1 MPLMRALRKLRG
13 FTLVELLVVIA
24 IISILMSLLL
34 PAVQK
39 VREAAARVQ
48 CGNNLRQIC
57 LATIDCCDTFRG
69 KQPPGLGIYPNRNCS
84 EYNGQ
89 GGILHHILPFID
101 QNNLYKQSLANND
114 WRNRAP
120 DWNTLYLTYSA
131 WNIGNTVIVPA
142 YVCPSDPTADINWYL
157 ATTSYAYNG
166 NVFQVWYAWGWGSTH
181 KYPGWIGDGTSNTIF
196 FTEKEKGS
204 FGSSSWSP
212 DGGYNIWADW
222 GPCINSIESGA
233 QPTGTASMFQ
243 YNPALGCGSADWGC
257 GDGNLANTPH
267 TGGINV
273 ALGDGSVH
281 FVMRGVSV
289 SSWWAALTPNASDVI
304 GDDF

>member
-1 MPLMRALRKLRG
+1 MPLFRAWRKLKG

-39 VREAAARVQ
+39 VREAASRVQ

-57 LATIDCCDTFRG
+57 LATINCCETFRG
-69 KQPPGLGIYPNRNCS
+69 RQPPGLGIYPNRNVS
-84 EYNGQ
+84 DFNGQ
-89 GGILHHILPFID
+89 GGILFHILPFID
-101 QNNLYKQSLANND
+101 QNNLWKASLGTDGRNGAN
-114 WRNRAP
+114 WGTP
-120 DWNTLYLTYSA
+120 YPTYSA
-131 WNIGNTVIVPA
+131 WNVQNTVIVPA
-142 YVCPSDPTADINWYL
+142 YICPSDPTADINWLL

-166 NVFQVWYAWGWGSTH
+166 NVFTVWYAWGWGQTH
-181 KYPGWIGDGTSNTIF
+181 KFPGWISDGTSNTIF

-204 FGSSSWSP
+204 FGASGWSP
-212 DGGYNIWADW
+212 DGGYNIWVDW
-222 GPCINSIESGA
+222 GPSVNSAESGT
-233 QPTGTASMFQ
+233 QPTGAASMFH
-243 YNPALGCGSADWGC
+243 YNPPLGCGNPEWGC

-289 SSWWAALTPNASDVI
+289 TSWWAALTPNGGDII